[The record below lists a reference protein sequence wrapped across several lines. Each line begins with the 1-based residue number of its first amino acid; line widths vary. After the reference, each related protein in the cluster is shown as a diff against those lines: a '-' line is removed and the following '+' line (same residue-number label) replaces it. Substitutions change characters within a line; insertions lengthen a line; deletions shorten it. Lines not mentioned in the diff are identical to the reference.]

1 MNVPTESTILYFF
14 YMSNQGLV
22 LKKKR
27 GEEKKTQ
34 IEKKNRV
41 FLLAQKDVSARL
53 AWKYFLKKTVLKRR
67 LKCHTKLEVAN
78 LNEL

>member
-1 MNVPTESTILYFF
+1 MNNMNVPTESTILYFF

-22 LKKKR
+22 LKKR

-53 AWKYFLKKTVLKRR
+53 A
-67 LKCHTKLEVAN
+67 
-78 LNEL
+78 

>member
-14 YMSNQGLV
+14 LHVQPGTRLE
-22 LKKKR
+22 KKR

-41 FLLAQKDVSARL
+41 FLLAQKDVSVMFAG
-53 AWKYFLKKTVLKRR
+53 KYFLKKQF
-67 LKCHTKLEVAN
+67 
-78 LNEL
+78 